1 MESMIVMTAATNF
14 HLFAT
19 IAPDLAFPCAE
30 TVAGVSKSRTCVIS
44 MSNVMT
50 APMSL
55 TLGQIARIVEIRVV
69 CPAQV
74 FPSTVQNFATDVQHV
89 QMLGTNYYLPANPK
103 FLLEKEL
110 IVLNQD
116 RTKLLS
122 VARRPASIG
131 AKTAPGVF
139 VGGSCVIV

>member
-1 MESMIVMTAATNF
+1 MESMIVMMAATKF
-14 HLFAT
+14 PTIVT
-19 IAPDLAFPCAE
+19 IAPGQAFPYAE
-30 TVAGVSKSRTCVIS
+30 TVAGVSRSHTFVIS
-44 MSNVMT
+44 MSIVMT

-55 TLGQIARIVEIRVV
+55 TLGQIARIVVIRVV

-89 QMLGTNYYLPANPK
+89 QMHGTNYYLPANPK

-139 VGGSCVIV
+139 VVRSCVIV